1 MQAKNDLHTIYPLN
15 AEMFTLEEDLG
26 WFLLLFPADEVF
38 D

>member
-1 MQAKNDLHTIYPLN
+1 MQAKNGLYTIYPLN
-15 AEMFTLEEDLG
+15 AEIFTLEEDLS